1 MFLVLLVFKLEGGFA
16 SELRFVALDR
26 RMMSGLQTGLLLG
39 LASSDSLSLMVLDFL
54 VLLVG
59 GVVDDCHFTDQTSSE
74 SGFSIGDF
82 LVLWIG
88 EVVVE
93 TYLVD
98 LVLTGSGVAIGSL
111 SLTHGCFSVLV
122 TDGVADCSHL
132 VGWIVLD
139 GLGLVFHFTS
149 SWL

>member
-1 MFLVLLVFKLEGGFA
+1 MLLVFKLEGGFA

-26 RMMSGLQTGLLLG
+26 RMMSGLRTGLLLG

-54 VLLVG
+54 LLLVG
-59 GVVDDCHFTDQTSSE
+59 GVVDDCCFTDQTSSE

-98 LVLTGSGVAIGSL
+98 LVLTGSGVAIGF
-111 SLTHGCFSVLV
+111 CP
-122 TDGVADCSHL
+122 
-132 VGWIVLD
+132 
-139 GLGLVFHFTS
+139 
-149 SWL
+149 